1 MQEINIDRGLAI
13 PVGVYYPASNI
24 QIPFLAE
31 VFDSG
36 IIADEIVGC
45 VQGRRK
51 PKEAGQRITERV
63 NDLIKKLG
71 YPVPDPIRSEKKI

>member
-1 MQEINIDRGLAI
+1 MQELCIDQGVAI

-36 IIADEIVGC
+36 IIADEVVGC
-45 VQGRRK
+45 VQGRRS
-51 PKEAGQRITERV
+51 PKEAGQRITDRV
-63 NDLIKKLG
+63 KDLIRKLR